1 MRRFAW
7 GTCSGKVPAAT
18 GHAVISG
25 RDLAGHRT
33 PSMSQWVSADSRAAA
48 KIWDDALGDVTEA
61 GRKLGPSGLL
71 QMVARRPPRK

>member
-1 MRRFAW
+1 
-7 GTCSGKVPAAT
+7 
-18 GHAVISG
+18 
-25 RDLAGHRT
+25 
-33 PSMSQWVSADSRAAA
+33 MSQWVSADSRAAA